1 MKFTYNWLKDFVAV
15 KIAARQFADKLTM
28 AGLEVTSLEEKE
40 GDFIFE
46 IEVTSNRPDWLSV
59 IGIAREV
66 VAITN
71 SKFKPQNLNLNILI
85 GKEKSSFAIE
95 IQDKKDCPLYTAKI
109 IRGVKVRPSPD
120 WLKKRL
126 ELIGCRSVNNVVDIT
141 NYVLFTWGEPLHAF
155 DLDKLNQ
162 ERIIVRRG
170 RKEEKITTIDGEIR
184 MLDPDILVIAD
195 KEKAVAVAGIM
206 GGKESEVTESTKNVL
221 LEAAV
226 FNPVIIRRARQKLGV
241 QSESS
246 YRFERSLAPETAQHA
261 SWQAINF
268 IQEFSSGRCVLIRS
282 CGLTKTK
289 KKKIILG
296 VSGVQKILGL
306 NIGAARIKNILTKL
320 EFKLK
325 PKAKDNFTVEVP
337 SHRLDIKSE
346 IDLIEEIARVYGYE
360 KIPKTLP
367 KVSPKIAMT
376 GTEGLVC
383 LTKNILLGLGLNE
396 VITYSLID
404 RDLLS
409 ALGLGKDFSPIEIM
423 NPLSKEQEILRPTV
437 IAVLLGCVANN
448 LNQKQGFINIFETSK
463 VFFGEGASIKE
474 ELVLG
479 IALCGTR
486 SLLLQQGMVKEE
498 ASLLDLKGILEA
510 LFARLGIQDYKFNAK
525 DNPSGALI
533 YVNKEKIGTMTKLPR
548 SILEKF
554 DIKNKDV
561 VVTELSLERLFSYA
575 NLSRKFAP
583 LPVYPGIS
591 RDISIIL
598 REGIVIDDILKA
610 MKEKGSPLLRE
621 VKVVDYYKGKQIP
634 SGYRGLTI
642 SCLYRSDER
651 TLTEAEVNPINS
663 LVSFVL
669 ADKFSAQIR
678 KT

>member
-1 MKFTYNWLKDFVAV
+1 MKLTYNWLKDFVEIKLTPQAL
-15 KIAARQFADKLTM
+15 ADKLTM
-28 AGLEVTSLEEKE
+28 AGVEVTSLAEKE

-71 SKFKPQNLNLNILI
+71 SRFKPQNLNLNILI
-85 GKEKSSFAIE
+85 GKEKSPFAIE

-120 WLKKRL
+120 WLKERL
-126 ELIGCRSVNNVVDIT
+126 ELIGCRSVNNIVDIT

-155 DLDKLNQ
+155 DLDRLSQ
-162 ERIIVRRG
+162 EGIIVRRG
-170 RKEEKITTIDGEIR
+170 RKEEKITTIDGEVR
-184 MLDPDILVIAD
+184 MLDPEILVIAD
-195 KEKAVAVAGIM
+195 KDKAVAVAGII
-206 GGKESEVTESTKNVL
+206 GSKNSEVTENTKNIL

-246 YRFERSLAPETAQHA
+246 YRFERSVAPETAQHA
-261 SWQAINF
+261 SWQAIKF
-268 IQEFSSGRCVLIRS
+268 IQEISSGRCVLVKS
-282 CGLTKTK
+282 CGKTQTK
-289 KKKIILG
+289 KKKITLG
-296 VSGVQKILGL
+296 ISGVQKILGVDT
-306 NIGAARIKNILTKL
+306 GAAQIKNILAKL

-325 PKAKDNFTVEVP
+325 PKTKNNFTVEVP

-346 IDLIEEIARVYGYE
+346 IDLIEEIARIYGYE

-367 KVSPKIAMT
+367 KVSHQIAMA

-383 LTKNILLGLGLNE
+383 LIKNTLLGLGLNE

-404 RDLLS
+404 RDLLI
-409 ALGLGKDFSPIEIM
+409 ALGLKESSCAIEIL

-437 IAVLLGCVANN
+437 IVGLLGCVANN

-463 VFFGEGASIKE
+463 VFSGEGASIKE

-498 ASLLDLKGILEA
+498 ASFLDLKGILES
-510 LFARLGIQDYKFNAK
+510 LLRRLGIKDYNFNAK
-525 DNPSGALI
+525 DNPSTVVI
-533 YVNKEKIGTMTKLPR
+533 YIKKEKIGTMTKLPR
-548 SILEKF
+548 SVLEKF

-561 VVTELSLERLFSYA
+561 LVVELGLERLFSYA
-575 NLSRKFAP
+575 NLKRTFAP
-583 LPVYPGIS
+583 LPLYPAIS

-598 REGIVIDDILKA
+598 REGVAIDDILKA

-621 VKVVDYYKGKQIP
+621 VEVVDYYKGKQIP

-651 TLTEAEVNPINS
+651 TLTEAEVNPIHS

-669 ADKFSAQIR
+669 ADRFSAHLRQA
-678 KT
+678 

>member
-1 MKFTYNWLKDFVAV
+1 
-15 KIAARQFADKLTM
+15 
-28 AGLEVTSLEEKE
+28 
-40 GDFIFE
+40 
-46 IEVTSNRPDWLSV
+46 
-59 IGIAREV
+59 
-66 VAITN
+66 
-71 SKFKPQNLNLNILI
+71 
-85 GKEKSSFAIE
+85 
-95 IQDKKDCPLYTAKI
+95 
-109 IRGVKVRPSPD
+109 
-120 WLKKRL
+120 
-126 ELIGCRSVNNVVDIT
+126 
-141 NYVLFTWGEPLHAF
+141 
-155 DLDKLNQ
+155 
-162 ERIIVRRG
+162 
-170 RKEEKITTIDGEIR
+170 
-184 MLDPDILVIAD
+184 
-195 KEKAVAVAGIM
+195 
-206 GGKESEVTESTKNVL
+206 
-221 LEAAV
+221 
-226 FNPVIIRRARQKLGV
+226 V

-261 SWQAINF
+261 SWQAIKF
-268 IQEFSSGRCVLIRS
+268 IQEFSSGRCVLIGS

-346 IDLIEEIARVYGYE
+346 IDLIEEIARIYGYE

-367 KVSPKIAMT
+367 KVSPKIAMA

-437 IAVLLGCVANN
+437 IAGLLGCVANN
-448 LNQKQGFINIFETSK
+448 LNQKQGFINIFETTK

-498 ASLLDLKGILEA
+498 ASLLDLKGILGA

-575 NLSRKFAP
+575 NLKRKFAP